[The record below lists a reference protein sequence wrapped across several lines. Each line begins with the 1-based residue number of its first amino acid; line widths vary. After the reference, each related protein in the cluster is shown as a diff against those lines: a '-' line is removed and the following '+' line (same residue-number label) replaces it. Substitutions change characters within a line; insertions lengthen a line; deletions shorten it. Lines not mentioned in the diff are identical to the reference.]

1 MTYSIKVKGAKETHK
16 VTGVAALHAKLS
28 ELKAAGHIV
37 ADLSRV
43 A

>member
-1 MTYSIKVKGAKETHK
+1 MTYQIKLKGNKETHK
-16 VTGVAALHAKLS
+16 VTGIVALHAKLS